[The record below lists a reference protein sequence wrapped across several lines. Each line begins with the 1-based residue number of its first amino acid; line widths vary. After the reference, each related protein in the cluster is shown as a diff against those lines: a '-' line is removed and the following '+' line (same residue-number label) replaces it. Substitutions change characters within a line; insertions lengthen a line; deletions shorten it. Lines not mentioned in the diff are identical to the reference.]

1 MSAPEAAGSFVVVD
15 DQLALLAALGILPVP
30 PDTTIVT
37 TYGWQQR
44 ILGAF
49 VAPRAAEG
57 QLQRIAAGA
66 SVTAAAVIEAIGSP
80 NEEHLTVADPRDT
93 AVDIA
98 RARVSGANSLAAETI
113 AAAESYGAVVRVSVG
128 NSTGH
133 VSERVG
139 RSGLDLAV
147 WDPFPSSPA

>member
-1 MSAPEAAGSFVVVD
+1 MSDPDVARSFVVVD
-15 DQLALLAALGILPVP
+15 DQLALLAALQILPVP

-49 VAPRAAEG
+49 VAPRATEG
-57 QLQRIAAGA
+57 PLQRIAVGA
-66 SVTAAAVIEAIGSP
+66 SATAATVLDAIGSP
-80 NEEHLTVADPRDT
+80 NDEHLTVADPRAS

-98 RARVSGANSLAAETI
+98 RVRVTGANSLAAETI
-113 AAAESYGAVVRVSVG
+113 AAAQHYEARIRVSVG

-133 VSERVG
+133 IADRVT
-139 RSGLDLAV
+139 RSGLDIAV
-147 WDPFPSSPA
+147 WDPSSPT

>member
-1 MSAPEAAGSFVVVD
+1 MSESDVARSFVVVD
-15 DQLALLAALGILPVP
+15 DQLALLAALQILPVS

-49 VAPRAAEG
+49 VAPRATEG

-66 SVTAAAVIEAIGSP
+66 SMTAAAVIEAVGSP
-80 NEEHLTVADPRDT
+80 KEQHLTIADPRAT

-98 RARVSGANSLAAETI
+98 RARVSGTNSLAAETI
-113 AAAESYGAVVRVSVG
+113 AAAQSYGAVVRVSVG

-133 VSERVG
+133 VAERVG
-139 RSGLDLAV
+139 RAGLDLAV